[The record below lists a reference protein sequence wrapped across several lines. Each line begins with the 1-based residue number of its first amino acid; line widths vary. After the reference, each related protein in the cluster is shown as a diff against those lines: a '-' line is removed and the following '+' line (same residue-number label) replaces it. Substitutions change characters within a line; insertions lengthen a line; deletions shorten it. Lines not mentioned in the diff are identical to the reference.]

1 MKNAAKVT
9 VTLID
14 GRTFDGLVRGTDE
27 FMDLAAIRIKP
38 SGKPLPTAPLGRSDE
53 LQVFVQVCTPLP
65 THPLAPPF
73 FGSDRPP
80 AEPFLVT
87 RMAE

>member
-1 MKNAAKVT
+1 LDQAHVVKNAAKVT

-53 LQVFVQVCTPLP
+53 LQVFVQVALRSNSPSHPSVLWFRSP
-65 THPLAPPF
+65 T
-73 FGSDRPP
+73 S
-80 AEPFLVT
+80 
-87 RMAE
+87 

>member
-53 LQVFVQVCTPLP
+53 LQVFVQVALRSNSPSHPSVLWFRSP
-65 THPLAPPF
+65 T
-73 FGSDRPP
+73 S
-80 AEPFLVT
+80 
-87 RMAE
+87 